1 MWVHETVIA
10 RVTCQ
15 PPHTAMKV
23 VHNYAEMADR
33 VSRIAGSLRNNLG
46 MQQGDR
52 LALLMKN
59 CVEYTECIF
68 GLGTAVSR
76 QCRSTRSSIQAEQS
90 TSSRT
95 GSKVCIATA
104 DLADEIRNT
113 NIDGLE
119 RLIVIGD
126 KDHAALLDADA
137 IPMVETNADDLAR
150 LLYQRYNGAPEG
162 CDAVTPEPC
171 DLFMVLHQ

>member
-1 MWVHETVIA
+1 MNLAMWVQRNGHSA
-10 RVTCQ
+10 GDL
-15 PPHTAMKV
+15 PATAYGNEV

-33 VSRIAGSLRNNLG
+33 VSRIAGGLRNSLG

-59 CVEYTECIF
+59 CVEYMECMF
-68 GLGTAVSR
+68 GAWHGGLAAVPINAKLHPSEFKYIIENSR
-76 QCRSTRSSIQAEQS
+76 
-90 TSSRT
+90 
-95 GSKVCIATA
+95 SKVCIATA

-126 KDHAALLDADA
+126 KDHAALLEAD
-137 IPMVETNADDLAR
+137 E
-150 LLYQRYNGAPEG
+150 
-162 CDAVTPEPC
+162 
-171 DLFMVLHQ
+171 